1 MSFRR
6 PKITVQAP
14 EPAAAAEPVVP
25 PQGGVA
31 TPTAR
36 RKRLSSGG
44 VQGTFLGN
52 LGGALAAPGPTLTG
66 VGG

>member
-6 PKITVQAP
+6 PKVTVEA
-14 EPAAAAEPVVP
+14 PAAAAEPVVP

-52 LGGALAAPGPTLTG
+52 LGGQLAAPAPTLTG